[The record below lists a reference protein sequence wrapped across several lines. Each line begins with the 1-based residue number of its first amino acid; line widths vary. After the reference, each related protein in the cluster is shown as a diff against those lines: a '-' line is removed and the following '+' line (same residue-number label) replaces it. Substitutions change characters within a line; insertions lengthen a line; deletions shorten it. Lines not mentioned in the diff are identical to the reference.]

1 MVTATITATEPAR
14 ERPRQAVILAG
25 GRGERMRPLTDDRP
39 KAMIEFHGRPFL
51 AYMIEMLRDAGFERV
66 LLLLGYKAESI
77 QRYFGDGSG
86 FGIDI
91 EYSVSAPEDLTVRRV
106 QLARDRIE
114 NSFMLLYCDN
124 YWPMRIDHMWC
135 HYKAVGK
142 PAMITVYRNQ
152 DGYSKSSVKVHPC
165 GLVETFDRGRTTPG
179 LQGVEI
185 SYAILTRA
193 ALELL
198 PQEDAL
204 FEEAVYPKL
213 VAAGLLSAYVTD
225 HRYYS
230 VGSMSR
236 LPLTDEFLARRPVAL
251 LDRDGVLNRKPP
263 RAEYVRNWEE
273 FEWLPGAKTALAQLK
288 SAGYR
293 LIVISNQAG
302 VARGAMTQEDLE
314 AVNRRMMDE
323 AADAGGEIDA
333 IYTCI
338 HGWEEGCECRKPRAG
353 LLFKAQ
359 REYSFDLT
367 RAVFVGDDERDAAAA
382 DAAGCGFLRASER
395 TGLLEITENLLGV
408 RGRLLCAQ
416 SN

>member
-1 MVTATITATEPAR
+1 MDSPHIAATDLAR

-51 AYMIEMLRDAGFERV
+51 AYVIEMLRDAGFERV
-66 LLLLGYKAESI
+66 LLLLGYRADSI
-77 QRYFGDGSG
+77 QQYFGDGSG
-86 FGIDI
+86 FGIQID
-91 EYSVSAPEDLTVRRV
+91 YSVSAPEDLTVRRV
-106 QLARDRIE
+106 QLAQHRIE
-114 NSFMLLYCDN
+114 SCFMLLYCDN

-135 HYKAVGK
+135 HYQAVGK
-142 PAMITVYRNQ
+142 PHMITVYRNR
-152 DGYSKSSVKVHPC
+152 DGYSKSSVKVDP
-165 GLVETFDRGRTTPG
+165 GGVVETFDRGRTTPG
-179 LQGVEI
+179 LEGVEI

-193 ALELL
+193 ALDLL
-198 PQEDAL
+198 PQDDAL

-213 VAAGLLSAYVTD
+213 VSAGLLSAYVTD

-230 VGSMSR
+230 VGSMPR

-263 RAEYVRNWEE
+263 RAEYVRSWEE
-273 FEWLPGAKTALAQLK
+273 FEWLPGAKSALAQLK

-302 VARGAMTQEDLE
+302 VARGAMTEEDLA
-314 AVNRRMMDE
+314 AVNRRMLDE
-323 AADAGGEIDA
+323 AAAAGGGIDA

-338 HGWEEGCECRKPRAG
+338 HGWEDGCECRKPRAG
-353 LLFKAQ
+353 LLFQAQ
-359 REYSFDLT
+359 RDYSFDLT
-367 RAVFVGDDERDAAAA
+367 RAVFVGDDDRDAAAA

-408 RGRLLCAQ
+408 RGRLQCAQ
-416 SN
+416 IN